1 MVQLAQKDKIGYS
14 DFWLIAFGVPFLAF
28 LVPLLFFGVNLDRH
42 IECFVHSWFI
52 AVPYVGFLW
61 LGDRAIM
68 MLVYQKFPSPKK
80 NTRRL
85 VISMVLIFIY
95 TAIITGIMAFLTS
108 LPAAQNEYL
117 IKPSFATGLLA
128 NLFTTTAIIAIY
140 EALFYWAQFKKQLVL
155 TERLQ
160 SENSM
165 AQLEALKNQVNPHF
179 LFNSLNTLVSIIPE
193 DAEKAVVFVQQ
204 LSTTYRHLLD
214 LNGKKIVSLE
224 EEMELLNSYL
234 FLLRTRFGENL
245 LVNVAIDSTSMQ
257 RYLIPLSLQM
267 LVENAVKHNII
278 SKKKPLTIRIFTT
291 NTGLIC
297 VENNLQRKT
306 QEVEGTQTGLANI
319 NERFWLTFERTIG
332 IEKTA
337 NSFRVTIPL
346 ITIDQL

>member
-1 MVQLAQKDKIGYS
+1 
-14 DFWLIAFGVPFLAF
+14 
-28 LVPLLFFGVNLDRH
+28 
-42 IECFVHSWFI
+42 
-52 AVPYVGFLW
+52 VPYVGLLW
-61 LGDRAIM
+61 LGDRTIM
-68 MLVYQKFPSPKK
+68 MLVYQKLPSPKK

-85 VISMVLIFIY
+85 MISVVLIFLY
-95 TAIITGIMAFLTS
+95 TALITALMAFFSS
-108 LPAAQNEYL
+108 LPTVQNEYL
-117 IKPSFATGLLA
+117 IKTTFATGLLA

-224 EEMELLNSYL
+224 EEMELLNSYI

-245 LVNVAIDSTSMQ
+245 VVDVVIDNASLQ
-257 RYLIPLSLQM
+257 CYLIPLSLQM
-267 LVENAVKHNII
+267 LVENAVKHNVI

-291 NTGLIC
+291 TNGLIC
-297 VENNLQRKT
+297 VENNLQRKA
-306 QEVEGTQTGLANI
+306 QEVEGTQTGLSNI

-337 NSFRVTIPL
+337 TSFRVNIPL